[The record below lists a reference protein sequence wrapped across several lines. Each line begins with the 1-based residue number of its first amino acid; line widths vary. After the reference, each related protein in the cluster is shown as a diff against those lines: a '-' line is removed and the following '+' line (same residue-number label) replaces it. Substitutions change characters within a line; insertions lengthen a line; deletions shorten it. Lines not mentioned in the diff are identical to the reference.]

1 MSGAFIT
8 LEGIEGVG
16 KSTNLDFVEQRL
28 AAAGHRT
35 VVTREPGGTS
45 LGERVRE
52 WVLEGEHQM
61 LSAEVESLL
70 MFAARAHHLDMV
82 IRPALSQ
89 GRWVICDRFT
99 DATLAYQGGG
109 RGASITWL
117 ETLKAAVQRD
127 LEPHLTL
134 LLDAPVEV
142 GRARIVNRTP
152 DHFEREDPEFFERV
166 RATYLKVARENPERV
181 KMIDATQ
188 SLTTVQ
194 NALAKQVDAF
204 VQRFEAA

>member
-82 IRPALSQ
+82 IRPALRQ

-142 GRARIVNRTP
+142 GRARIVSRTP
-152 DHFEREDPEFFERV
+152 DHFEREDLEFFERV
-166 RATYLKVARENPERV
+166 RDTYLKVAKKNPERV

-194 NALAKQVDAF
+194 SALAKQVDAF